1 MPFLGFGRRTRRS
14 PEVATAEAFE
24 EFFAGRAAFV
34 SQRSTIHYC
43 YARAG
48 INWDKLVREDA
59 FTVAMEACRWEAYA
73 AVASG
78 LGQLYEGMLR
88 GAAAGRELILADS
101 LSRSLR
107 AVLYRYDP
115 PAHDPAA
122 WEREV
127 ADFRRRVG
135 LAQQAAPQPA
145 HVLGGPVGKRIFA
158 VLPIHPRLRNHDGEM
173 VENSLRFAFVNQ
185 YDEAAASFDLQALAH
200 QLAGRRGSGHGSAHG
215 IASPEGPAGPQDR
228 PHLVS
233 EGATPAPGLPRGGQ
247 ASG

>member
-1 MPFLGFGRRTRRS
+1 
-14 PEVATAEAFE
+14 VATVEAFE

-59 FTVAMEACRWEAYA
+59 FTLAMEACRWEAYA

-78 LGQLYEGMLR
+78 LGLLYEGMLR
-88 GAAAGRELILADS
+88 EAAAGRELILADS
-101 LSRSLR
+101 LARSLH
-107 AVLYRYDP
+107 AVLHRYDP
-115 PAHDPAA
+115 PAQDPEA
-122 WEREV
+122 WEREE

-135 LAQQAAPQPA
+135 LAQQAAPLPA
-145 HVLGGPVGKRIFA
+145 HALGKPVGERIFA
-158 VLPIHPRLRNHDGEM
+158 VLPIHRRLRHHDAEM

-185 YDEAAASFDLQALAH
+185 YDEAAACFDRAALAH
-200 QLAGRRGSGHGSAHG
+200 DLAGRRGGGHGSG
-215 IASPEGPAGPQDR
+215 RGAG
-228 PHLVS
+228 VS
-233 EGATPAPGLPRGGQ
+233 ERLRDPKDGSHVAPGAATSAPGLPPGDR